1 MAISLNKNIFYFVY
15 LSFCACLLSCNN
27 RNADPSLTKKSHQ
40 DLYEP
45 SELASTMRDMALD
58 MEGLK
63 LKVNTGSLTIEV
75 IDKLISSHSTM
86 SSDEPTEIKEIQPSF
101 QLFSNIYIEQL
112 EELKKNIL
120 KQGEISEQILLFNS
134 ALTTCV
140 SCHREHCPGPI
151 SRIEKI
157 KI

>member
-1 MAISLNKNIFYFVY
+1 MGTSLNKNIFYFVY
-15 LSFCACLLSCNN
+15 FSFWTCLVSCSSTTFESN
-27 RNADPSLTKKSHQ
+27 STEKKHL

-45 SELASTMRDMALD
+45 SDLANTMRDMALD
-58 MEGLK
+58 MESLRF
-63 LKVNTGSLTIEV
+63 KVNSGGLTIID

-86 SSDEPTEIKEIQPSF
+86 STDEPTDRKEIQPSF

-112 EELKKNIL
+112 EELKTIIL
-120 KQGEISEQILLFNS
+120 KQGEIREQILLFNS

>member
-1 MAISLNKNIFYFVY
+1 MATSLIKSIFYFFF
-15 LSFCACLLSCNN
+15 LSLVSCFLSCNN
-27 RNADPSLTKKSHQ
+27 RSIESDLSKNNRQ
-40 DLYEP
+40 DLYQA
-45 SELASTMRDMALD
+45 SELANKMRDMALD
-58 MEGLK
+58 MEELK
-63 LKVNTGSLTIEV
+63 LKVNTGSITIKD
-75 IDKLISSHSTM
+75 IDKLIRSHSTM
-86 SSDEPTEIKEIQPSF
+86 SSDEPTDIKEIQPSF

-112 EELKKNIL
+112 KELKTIIL

>member
-1 MAISLNKNIFYFVY
+1 VSCF
-15 LSFCACLLSCNN
+15 LSCNN
-27 RNADPSLTKKSHQ
+27 RSIESDLSKNNRQ
-40 DLYEP
+40 DLYQA
-45 SELASTMRDMALD
+45 SELANKMRDMALD
-58 MEGLK
+58 MEELK
-63 LKVNTGSLTIEV
+63 LKVNTGSITIKD
-75 IDKLISSHSTM
+75 IDKLIRSHSTM
-86 SSDEPTEIKEIQPSF
+86 SSDEPTDIKEIQPSF

-112 EELKKNIL
+112 KELKTIIL

>member
-1 MAISLNKNIFYFVY
+1 MATSLIKSIFYFFF
-15 LSFCACLLSCNN
+15 LSLVSFFLSCNN
-27 RNADPSLTKKSHQ
+27 RSIESDLSKNNRQ
-40 DLYEP
+40 DLYQA
-45 SELASTMRDMALD
+45 SELANKMRDMALD
-58 MEGLK
+58 MEELK
-63 LKVNTGSLTIEV
+63 LKVNTGSITIKD
-75 IDKLISSHSTM
+75 IDKLIRSHSTM
-86 SSDEPTEIKEIQPSF
+86 SSDEPTDIKEIQPSF

-112 EELKKNIL
+112 KELKTIIL

>member
-1 MAISLNKNIFYFVY
+1 MATSLIKSIFYYFF
-15 LSFCACLLSCNN
+15 LSLVSCFLSCNN
-27 RNADPSLTKKSHQ
+27 RSIESDLSKNNRQ
-40 DLYEP
+40 DLYKA
-45 SELASTMRDMALD
+45 SELANKMRDMALD
-58 MEGLK
+58 MEELK
-63 LKVNTGSLTIEV
+63 LKVNTGSITIKD

-86 SSDEPTEIKEIQPSF
+86 SSDEPTDIKEIQPSF

-112 EELKKNIL
+112 EELKTIIL

>member
-1 MAISLNKNIFYFVY
+1 MATSLIKSIFYFFF
-15 LSFCACLLSCNN
+15 LSFVSCFLSCNN
-27 RNADPSLTKKSHQ
+27 RSIESDLSKNNRQ
-40 DLYEP
+40 DLYQA
-45 SELASTMRDMALD
+45 SELANKMRDMALD
-58 MEGLK
+58 MEELK
-63 LKVNTGSLTIEV
+63 LKVNTGSITIKD
-75 IDKLISSHSTM
+75 IDKLIRSHSTM
-86 SSDEPTEIKEIQPSF
+86 SSDEPTDIKEIQPSF

-112 EELKKNIL
+112 KELKTIIL

>member
-1 MAISLNKNIFYFVY
+1 MATSLIKSIFYYFF
-15 LSFCACLLSCNN
+15 LSLVSCFLSCNN
-27 RNADPSLTKKSHQ
+27 GSIESDLSKNNRQ
-40 DLYEP
+40 DLYEA
-45 SELASTMRDMALD
+45 SELAYKMRDMAVD
-58 MEGLK
+58 MEELK
-63 LKVNTGSLTIEV
+63 LKVNTGSISIKD

-86 SSDEPTEIKEIQPSF
+86 SSDEPTDIKEIQPSF

-112 EELKKNIL
+112 KELKTIIL

>member
-1 MAISLNKNIFYFVY
+1 MATSLIKSIFYYFF
-15 LSFCACLLSCNN
+15 LSLVSCFLSCNN
-27 RNADPSLTKKSHQ
+27 GSIESDLSKNNRQ
-40 DLYEP
+40 DLYEA
-45 SELASTMRDMALD
+45 SELADKMRDMAVD
-58 MEGLK
+58 MEELK
-63 LKVNTGSLTIEV
+63 LKVNTGSITIKD

-86 SSDEPTEIKEIQPSF
+86 SSDEPTDIKEIQPSF

-112 EELKKNIL
+112 KELKTIIL

>member
-1 MAISLNKNIFYFVY
+1 MSTSLIKSIFYYFF
-15 LSFCACLLSCNN
+15 LSLVSCFLSCNN
-27 RNADPSLTKKSHQ
+27 RSIESDLSKNNRQ
-40 DLYEP
+40 DLYKA
-45 SELASTMRDMALD
+45 SELANKMRDMALD
-58 MEGLK
+58 MEELK
-63 LKVNTGSLTIEV
+63 LKVNTGSITIKD

-86 SSDEPTEIKEIQPSF
+86 SSDEPTDIKEIQPSF

-112 EELKKNIL
+112 EELKTIIL

>member
-1 MAISLNKNIFYFVY
+1 MATSLIKSIFYYFF
-15 LSFCACLLSCNN
+15 LSLVSCFLSCNN
-27 RNADPSLTKKSHQ
+27 GSIESDLSKNNRQ
-40 DLYEP
+40 DLYEA
-45 SELASTMRDMALD
+45 SELADKMRDMAVD
-58 MEGLK
+58 MEELK
-63 LKVNTGSLTIEV
+63 LKVNTGSISIKD

-86 SSDEPTEIKEIQPSF
+86 SSDEPTDIKEIQPSF

-112 EELKKNIL
+112 KELKTIIL

>member
-1 MAISLNKNIFYFVY
+1 MSLIKSSFYLV
-15 LSFCACLLSCNN
+15 LMSFWSCLLSCNN
-27 RNADPSLTKKSHQ
+27 RSLEPDSTKNNRQ
-40 DLYEP
+40 DLYQP
-45 SELASTMRDMALD
+45 SELANTMRDMAVD
-58 MEGLK
+58 MEELK
-63 LKVNTGSLTIEV
+63 FKVKTGSITIKD

-86 SSDEPTEIKEIQPSF
+86 SSDEPTDIREIQPSF
-101 QLFSNIYIEQL
+101 PLFSNIYIEQL
-112 EELKKNIL
+112 EELKTIVF

-134 ALTTCV
+134 ALTTCI